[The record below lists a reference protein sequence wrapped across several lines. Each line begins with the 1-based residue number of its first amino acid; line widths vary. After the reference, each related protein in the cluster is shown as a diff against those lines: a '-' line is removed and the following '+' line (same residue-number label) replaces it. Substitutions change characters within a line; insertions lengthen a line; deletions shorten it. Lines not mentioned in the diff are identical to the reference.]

1 MVGLTVLFICRTL
14 WCCTSASR
22 TDSQSLS
29 IISNFLLLLYIYNPV
44 SLPRLALPSACTTS
58 NNIPILRNGINV
70 FSVHTAG
77 QGTVL
82 GHGQAPG
89 TLYGIIIEIIE
100 STLNIKYVS
109 FRKGNF
115 CSLYQSPETTFCLW
129 AKPFRTLFLWKQGG
143 EKLVSDGTLQKFL
156 HYLYETLVVNQS
168 QY

>member
-1 MVGLTVLFICRTL
+1 M
-14 WCCTSASR
+14 
-22 TDSQSLS
+22 
-29 IISNFLLLLYIYNPV
+29 
-44 SLPRLALPSACTTS
+44 
-58 NNIPILRNGINV
+58 

-115 CSLYQSPETTFCLW
+115 CSLYQSPETTFLFMSQTFSYFVFMETGRREVSLRW
-129 AKPFRTLFLWKQGG
+129 NSSEILTLFI
-143 EKLVSDGTLQKFL
+143 
-156 HYLYETLVVNQS
+156 
-168 QY
+168 